1 MPGAAEIIAR
11 NALKSLRPARRFST
25 NSQRMSGLRAV
36 FTQTEIVALKSLR
49 QFFCDGYFTLTNHAS
64 LRVPTWRYAHG
75 YYNCKKTF
83 ERSCYSDG
91 AF

>member
-1 MPGAAEIIAR
+1 
-11 NALKSLRPARRFST
+11 
-25 NSQRMSGLRAV
+25 MSEFRA
-36 FTQTEIVALKSLR
+36 FMREEIVALKSLR
-49 QFFCDGYFTLTNHAS
+49 QFFRDGYFALTNHAS